1 MIMADEYLPALEDL
15 ILNFKRLPGIGHKTA
30 VRMAFSILE
39 LSQEEAQ
46 AFADAIV
53 NAKNVICPC
62 EICGNISEGGM
73 CEICSSD
80 RRDRSV
86 ICVVEDAR
94 AVMALEKV
102 REYKGL
108 YHVLGGAISPMNGI
122 GPEELNIKSLLS
134 RLDGVDEVI
143 IATNPTIEGE
153 TTAMYI
159 SKLIKPLGV
168 KTTRLAYGVP
178 VGGELEYSDEVTL
191 FRAIEGRR
199 DI

>member
-1 MIMADEYLPALEDL
+1 MAEEYLPALDAL
-15 ILNFKRLPGIGHKTA
+15 IANFKRLPGIGHKTA
-30 VRMAFSILE
+30 VRMAFSVLDFSE
-39 LSQEEAQ
+39 DDAH

-53 NAKNVICPC
+53 TAKEKIIPC
-62 EICGNISEGGM
+62 EVCGYISEGGK

-86 ICVVEDAR
+86 ICVVEDSR

-102 REYKGL
+102 REFKGL
-108 YHVLGGAISPMNGI
+108 YHVLGGAISPMDGI
-122 GPEELNIKSLLS
+122 GPDELNIRSLLT

-159 SKLIKPLGV
+159 SKLIKPLGI
-168 KTTRLAYGVP
+168 KTSRLAYGVP

-199 DI
+199 DL

>member
-1 MIMADEYLPALEDL
+1 MAEEYLPALDAL
-15 ILNFKRLPGIGHKTA
+15 VTNFKRLPGVGHKTA
-30 VRMAFSILE
+30 VRMAFSVLDFSNE
-39 LSQEEAQ
+39 DARD
-46 AFADAIV
+46 FANAIV
-53 NAKNVICPC
+53 DAKEKIVPC
-62 EICGNISEGGM
+62 SVCGYISEGEM
-73 CEICSSD
+73 CEICSSGK
-80 RRDRSV
+80 RDTSL
-86 ICVVEDAR
+86 ICVVEDSK

-108 YHVLGGAISPMNGI
+108 YHVLGGAISPMDGI
-122 GPEELNIKSLLS
+122 GPENLNIKSLLQ
-134 RLDGVDEVI
+134 RLDNVKEVI

-168 KTTRLAYGVP
+168 KTSRLAYGVP

-191 FRAIEGRR
+191 FRALEGRR

>member
-1 MIMADEYLPALEDL
+1 MADEYLPALEAL

-30 VRMAFSILE
+30 VRMAFSL
-39 LSQEEAQ
+39 LDFTAEEAH

-53 NAKNVICPC
+53 TAKESIVPC
-62 EICGNISEGGM
+62 EICGHISEGGK

-80 RRDRSV
+80 RRDRSL
-86 ICVVEDAR
+86 ICVVEDSR

-102 REYKGL
+102 REFKGL
-108 YHVLGGAISPMNGI
+108 YHVLGGTISPMDGI
-122 GPEELNIKSLLS
+122 GPDELNIKSLLS

-143 IATNPTIEGE
+143 IATNPKIEGE

-159 SKLIKPLGV
+159 SKLLKPLGV

>member
-1 MIMADEYLPALEDL
+1 MAQEYLPALERL
-15 ILNFKRLPGIGHKTA
+15 ISNFKRLPGIGHKTA
-30 VRMAFSILE
+30 VRMAFSVLDFT
-39 LSQEEAQ
+39 QEDASD
-46 AFADAIV
+46 FAAAII
-53 NAKNVICPC
+53 NAKEKITPC
-62 EICGNISEGGM
+62 EICSNISEGGK
-73 CEICSSD
+73 CEICSD
-80 RRDRSV
+80 ERRNKKV
-86 ICVVEDAR
+86 ICVVEDSR
-94 AVMALEKV
+94 SVMAIEKV

-108 YHVLGGAISPMNGI
+108 YHVLGGVISPMDGI
-122 GPEELNIKSLLS
+122 GPQELNIKSLLA
-134 RLDGVDEVI
+134 RLEDTQEVI

-159 SKLIKPLGV
+159 SKLIKPLGI

>member
-1 MIMADEYLPALEDL
+1 MADEYLPALEAL

-30 VRMAFSILE
+30 VRMAFAL
-39 LSQEEAQ
+39 LDFTDEEAHS
-46 AFADAIV
+46 FADAIIT
-53 NAKNVICPC
+53 AKESIVPC
-62 EICGNISEGGM
+62 EICGNISEGGK

-80 RRDRSV
+80 KRDRSV
-86 ICVVEDAR
+86 ICVVEDSR

-108 YHVLGGAISPMNGI
+108 YHVLGGTISPMDGV
-122 GPEELNIKSLLS
+122 GPDELNIKSLLT
-134 RLDGVDEVI
+134 RLDGVDEII

-153 TTAMYI
+153 TTAMYL

-178 VGGELEYSDEVTL
+178 VGGDLEYSDEVTL

>member
-1 MIMADEYLPALEDL
+1 MAQEYLPALDAL
-15 ILNFKRLPGIGHKTA
+15 VSNFKRLPGIGHKTA
-30 VRMAFSILE
+30 VRMAFSVLDFSNE
-39 LSQEEAQ
+39 DAK

-53 NAKNVICPC
+53 TAKEKIVPC
-62 EICGNISEGGM
+62 SVCGYISEGGE
-73 CEICSSD
+73 CEICKSD
-80 RRDRSV
+80 KRDRSV
-86 ICVVEDAR
+86 ICVVEDSR

-108 YHVLGGAISPMNGI
+108 YHVLGGSISPMDGI
-122 GPEELNIKSLLS
+122 GPEELNIKSLIT

-153 TTAMYI
+153 TTAIYI

-199 DI
+199 DL

>member
-1 MIMADEYLPALEDL
+1 MAQEYLPVLEAL
-15 ILNFKRLPGIGHKTA
+15 ISNFKRLPGIGHKTA
-30 VRMAFSILE
+30 VRMAFSVLDFTK
-39 LSQEEAQ
+39 EEAME
-46 AFADAIV
+46 FAGAIV
-53 NAKNVICPC
+53 TAKEKITPC
-62 EICGNISEGGM
+62 EVCGNISEGGK
-73 CEICSSD
+73 CEICSD
-80 RRDRSV
+80 ARRDKSV
-86 ICVVEDAR
+86 ICVVEDSR

-102 REYKGL
+102 REFKGL
-108 YHVLGGAISPMNGI
+108 YHVLGGTISPMDGI
-122 GPEELNIKSLLS
+122 GPEELNIKSLIT
-134 RLDGVDEVI
+134 RLDGVEEVI

>member
-1 MIMADEYLPALEDL
+1 MAEEYLPALEAL
-15 ILNFKRLPGIGHKTA
+15 VLHFKRLPGIGPKSA
-30 VRMAFSILE
+30 LRMAFAL
-39 LSQEEAQ
+39 LDFTNEEAQ
-46 AFADAIV
+46 DFASAII
-53 NAKNVICPC
+53 NAKENIVPC
-62 EICGNISEGGM
+62 EICGHICEGER
-73 CEICSSD
+73 CDICGDD

-86 ICVVEDAR
+86 ICVVEDSR

-108 YHVLGGAISPMNGI
+108 YHVLGGTISPMDGI
-122 GPEELNIKSLLS
+122 GPDELNIKTLLA
-134 RLDGVDEVI
+134 RLDGVEEVI

-159 SKLIKPLGV
+159 SKLLKPLGI

-178 VGGELEYSDEVTL
+178 VGGDLEYSDEVTL